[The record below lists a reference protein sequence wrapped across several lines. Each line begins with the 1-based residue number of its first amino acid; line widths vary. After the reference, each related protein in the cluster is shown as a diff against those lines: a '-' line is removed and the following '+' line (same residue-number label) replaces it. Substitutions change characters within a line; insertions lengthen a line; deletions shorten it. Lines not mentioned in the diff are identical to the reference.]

1 MVSVLVSCSFTCY
14 TMLVILILL
23 RLATYILNSHCRAYT
38 CMYYIIYIY
47 LAIVTCMLNGMEIKY
62 LTKKQKTHSAVQTS
76 YHKNYINIHFSKQ
89 NLNYCNLN
97 YRYRLSNNTHTHAH
111 TLTHARTHARTHTH
125 THTHTMTCA
134 HQSPL
139 VHSYNN

>member
-1 MVSVLVSCSFTCY
+1 MRMSVCVCVCVCVCFVFVFCLVSVLVSCSFTCY

-62 LTKKQKTHSAVQTS
+62 LTNKKTKAKMCISMYKKTNA
-76 YHKNYINIHFSKQ
+76 F
-89 NLNYCNLN
+89 LP
-97 YRYRLSNNTHTHAH
+97 LSMIFENQ
-111 TLTHARTHARTHTH
+111 LRF
-125 THTHTMTCA
+125 
-134 HQSPL
+134 
-139 VHSYNN
+139 

>member
-1 MVSVLVSCSFTCY
+1 MCFVFVFCLVSVLVSCSFTCY

-62 LTKKQKTHSAVQTS
+62 LTNKNKSKNVYKIISMYKK
-76 YHKNYINIHFSKQ
+76 N
-89 NLNYCNLN
+89 
-97 YRYRLSNNTHTHAH
+97 
-111 TLTHARTHARTHTH
+111 
-125 THTHTMTCA
+125 
-134 HQSPL
+134 
-139 VHSYNN
+139 